1 MTWPTDDLDT
11 TQFDAGGDSPAD
23 ARPMLKKALD
33 YLKAI
38 IAARGLAGGVC
49 ELDATGKVPG
59 ARIGRNEANGVAG
72 LTAAG
77 KVETARFPVVIS
89 HEWVDSVL
97 RLAHLDGVWGVSVDL
112 RGPPGPPGQIGPQ
125 GPQGPQG
132 ASSSGGGGG
141 GGANDR

>member
-1 MTWPTDDLDT
+1 MCD
-11 TQFDAGGDSPAD
+11 
-23 ARPMLKKALD
+23 
-33 YLKAI
+33 
-38 IAARGLAGGVC
+38 
-49 ELDATGKVPG
+49 LDATGKVPA

-97 RLAHLDGVWGVSVDL
+97 RVAHLDGVWGVSVDL
-112 RGPPGPPGQIGPQ
+112 RGLPGPPGPIGPQ

-132 ASSSGGGGG
+132 PPGPASGGGGREG
-141 GGANDR
+141 DGR